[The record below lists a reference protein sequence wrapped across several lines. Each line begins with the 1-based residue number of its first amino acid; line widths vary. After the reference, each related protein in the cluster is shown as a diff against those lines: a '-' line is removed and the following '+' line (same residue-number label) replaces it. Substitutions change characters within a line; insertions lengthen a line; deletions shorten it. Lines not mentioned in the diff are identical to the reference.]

1 MLECRANVS
10 SRAKPLGVISV
21 RFQAA
26 STITTISWTKVYM
39 HKLVRTNVISVTAS
53 FC

>member
-1 MLECRANVS
+1 MLECRASVS

-26 STITTISWTKVYM
+26 STITTNFAAKVCM
-39 HKLVRTNVISVTAS
+39 KNL
-53 FC
+53 